1 MPSQKLEMH
10 HWKHFSG
17 PIYWNYGYLPQTW
30 EAVSG
35 NFGDEMT
42 VEFHEVVSKDLPIWV
57 PETCKDFSIFWV
69 KIFGVSLSALT
80 VDSMGAVANDL
91 SAAVMACV
99 AIILGSHCY
108 YYGHEMICFFRG
120 MFSEKSG
127 DESSE
132 SESNARLD
140 EALWQLRI
148 NQHVSG
154 ARAFLHVTVISVFAL
169 QVHAL
174 LRPSFLA
181 SLRIA
186 LAVSAWILHHI
197 VVSGLF
203 PINKKRVQMLN
214 LCFHTVATIFL
225 YTLPGDCEDGLVM
238 SSLASATRFCMAVMF
253 ADVRTTLPGQS
264 MMSLVKIWNEWQHDP
279 GRVTLSVAN
288 ELLLLSAVLSI
299 SGLVEVSTRRRLA
312 MLLNSESMVM
322 SFRQMLRGLCDGEVL
337 LNSKLCI
344 VGGCL
349 KTLLMTSEEF
359 SSQSFEELLVEEERP
374 TFRHFMLD
382 SAKEAP
388 TGSAPTCVRV
398 SLKRAGHR
406 IGVDLFHVKMPHLLG
421 EETFHLIALREDFDS
436 KAALEVFNEAN
447 ENANPILEIDEKSK
461 RPPSCRS
468 DNSVPPVTANS
479 MIQLCQELQEMTLLV
494 DANTPLLDVD
504 QAHLS
509 FLRQSDEADSSMLS
523 LRRLVRPTDWG
534 TVSKQLR
541 EFAMLADSEGQSST
555 HRDVLKTK
563 LRMQDDAKR
572 CIEADME
579 VSNFSPPQS
588 NGSVR
593 KLCLQI
599 GGMNTV
605 KAKARHLCQLQG
617 VNEGSGESDNVSTES
632 QESCVKVLGAHGQ
645 AGVQAR

>member
-1 MPSQKLEMH
+1 M
-10 HWKHFSG
+10 
-17 PIYWNYGYLPQTW
+17 
-30 EAVSG
+30 
-35 NFGDEMT
+35 
-42 VEFHEVVSKDLPIWV
+42 
-57 PETCKDFSIFWV
+57 
-69 KIFGVSLSALT
+69 GV
-80 VDSMGAVANDL
+80 GANDL

-108 YYGHEMICFFRG
+108 YYGHEMICFLRS

-127 DESSE
+127 AESSE
-132 SESNARLD
+132 SKSDARLD

-154 ARAFLHVTVISVFAL
+154 ARSFLHVTAISLFAL
-169 QVHAL
+169 QMHSL

-181 SLRIA
+181 SLQNAIA
-186 LAVSAWILHHI
+186 INAWILHHI
-197 VVSGLF
+197 VVSGLL
-203 PINKKRVQMLN
+203 PINKKRLQMLN
-214 LCFHTVATIFL
+214 FYFHIIATLFL
-225 YTLPGDCEDGLVM
+225 YTLVRECEDGIVI

-253 ADVRTTLPGQS
+253 ADIRTTLPGQS

-299 SGLVEVSTRRRLA
+299 SGLVEFSTRRRLA

-322 SFRQMLRGLCDGEVL
+322 SFRQMLRGVCDGEVL

-359 SSQSFEELLVEEERP
+359 SGRSFEELLVEEERP

-388 TGSAPTCVRV
+388 SGSAPTCVRV

-421 EETFHLIALREDFDS
+421 EETGETFHLIALREDCDS
-436 KAALEVFNEAN
+436 TAALEVFNEAN
-447 ENANPILEIDEKSK
+447 EDANPILEMDEKSK
-461 RPPSCRS
+461 RPSSCRS
-468 DNSVPPVTANS
+468 DNSVPPVPANS

-504 QAHLS
+504 QAHFS

-541 EFAMLADSEGQSST
+541 EFAMLANSESNT

-572 CIEADME
+572 CMEGDME
-579 VSNFSPPQS
+579 VSRFSPPQS
-588 NGSVR
+588 NGSAR

-599 GGMNTV
+599 GAMNTV

-617 VNEGSGESDNVSTES
+617 VNEGSGESDNVS
-632 QESCVKVLGAHGQ
+632 
-645 AGVQAR
+645 